1 MIRIF
6 QEVKPRELK
15 LLMQQVGVNTYGI
28 RIMAPKA
35 QGFLIKLDSLSNISA
50 NILKQ
55 EMLSLGADAAVA
67 RGSLTGKV
75 KKTDC
80 LLMGSL
86 AQLSRLSQKL
96 KRQPFGLDLLGD
108 DLSQAIKNYQKNDF
122 VLEVG
127 GAKIYLG
134 KRIHIMGILNLT
146 PDSFSGD
153 GVYRT
158 LRCRQ
163 VTSEIVD
170 FAQQLVRDG
179 ADIIDVGG
187 QSSRPGARPV
197 PLKEE
202 LARTIPVIK
211 LLVKKIKVP
220 ISIDTSKPEVAKA
233 ALDNGAMIVN
243 DITGLRNPLMA
254 KAAARFNAAVV
265 IMHMQG
271 TPRTMQNNPR
281 YDCVV
286 DDIIDYLS
294 LAIKRAIDAGVDGNK
309 IIIDPGVGFGKTLGH
324 NLNILKN
331 LEQLKILGKP
341 ILAGV
346 SRKSF
351 IGKILNVSPD
361 QRVFGTV
368 ASCILAVKNGA
379 KILRVHDVKAVKQAV
394 KIFDAVNA
402 D

>member
-15 LLMQQVGVNTYGI
+15 LLMQQVGVDPYGI